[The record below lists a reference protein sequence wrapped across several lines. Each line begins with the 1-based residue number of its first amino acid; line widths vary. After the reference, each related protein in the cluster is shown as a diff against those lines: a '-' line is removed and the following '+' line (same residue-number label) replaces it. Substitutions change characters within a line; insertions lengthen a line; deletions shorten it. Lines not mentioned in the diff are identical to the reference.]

1 MLLRGARYR
10 CAARLARPSAGVAG
24 LILALALTGC
34 GAVEAWRSVNGVN
47 KNDPDPETTPFTRN
61 LAAGEEL
68 PYPNLAT
75 VPPPPTTATSTA
87 ERQKLTQT
95 LVAERTET
103 QSSGAAPPG
112 LAPPTAPSR
121 PGSRASSGGTA
132 PATSAT
138 TPPGPAASAAPGKTA
153 HGTPTSANRKANE
166 PPEPLPLES
175 SLQMPEMRSVP
186 EPEKPRPALPTPQL
200 QTTPARVVA
209 AVPPPPE
216 AIASATPEPA
226 LPVPV
231 MADVP
236 PPPNLPRPQSR
247 RSALVV
253 AVAALELPG
262 ASPRLDGNGRA
273 QVERVAALY
282 REEPRP
288 VRVVAYTSPPMPG
301 APGGEPLGSYHA
313 ALARA
318 QAVADALRAA
328 GIPADRVQA
337 EAAPAASSA
346 SADRVDIQFAP

>member
-10 CAARLARPSAGVAG
+10 CAVRLARPSTGLAG
-24 LILALALTGC
+24 LILALVVTGC
-34 GAVEAWRSVNGVN
+34 GAVETWRSVSGVN
-47 KNDPDPETTPFTRN
+47 KNDPDPETAPFTQN

-68 PYPNLAT
+68 PYPNLAS
-75 VPPPPTTATSTA
+75 VPQPPTSATSTA

-103 QSSGAAPPG
+103 QSNVAAPPAG
-112 LAPPTAPSR
+112 PASPAAAGQPAAGPS
-121 PGSRASSGGTA
+121 SRGVA

-138 TPPGPAASAAPGKTA
+138 AAPGPTASAAPGKTA
-153 HGTPTSANRKANE
+153 RGTPASGNRKANE

-175 SLQMPEMRSVP
+175 SLQMPEVRSVP
-186 EPEKPRPALPTPQL
+186 EPEKPRPALPAPQL
-200 QTTPARVVA
+200 QTTPARVA
-209 AVPPPPE
+209 AAAPPPPA

-226 LPVPV
+226 PPV

-236 PPPNLPRPQSR
+236 PPANLSRPQSR
-247 RSALVV
+247 RPAPVV

-262 ASPRLDGNGRA
+262 AAPRLDGNGRA

-282 REEPRP
+282 REQPRP
-288 VRVVAYTSPPMPG
+288 VRVVAYTSPPALG

-328 GIPADRVQA
+328 GIPADKLQA
-337 EAAPAASSA
+337 EAAPAASA
-346 SADRVDIQFAP
+346 MSADRVDIQFAP